1 MVITELIHTVSDTN
15 YFPRELS
22 WLSFNG
28 RVLQEAAD
36 ERNPLIE
43 RLRFLGIYSNN
54 MDEFFRVRVADVK
67 RRILLK
73 KYHANEQED
82 AEQLLHDIQHIVLK
96 MGERFDA
103 PSRLSRDTAAEVAD
117 LHRGK
122 TLSFDFVVHTSVG
135 ERAESRHEKSTFY
148 VLP

>member
-43 RLRFLGIYSNN
+43 RLRFLVIII
-54 MDEFFRVRVADVK
+54 
-67 RRILLK
+67 ILLLTCPR
-73 KYHANEQED
+73 
-82 AEQLLHDIQHIVLK
+82 LLQGLFQIVFWICDHIFK
-96 MGERFDA
+96 NYSMSGM
-103 PSRLSRDTAAEVAD
+103 PSFFSCILPS
-117 LHRGK
+117 
-122 TLSFDFVVHTSVG
+122 SFFSG
-135 ERAESRHEKSTFY
+135 
-148 VLP
+148 L

>member
-73 KYHANEQED
+73 KYHADEQED
-82 AEQLLHDIQHIVLK
+82 AEQLLHDIQNIVLH
-96 MGERFDA
+96 MGERFNKIYD
-103 PSRLSRDTAAEVAD
+103 D
-117 LHRGK
+117 LQQELRKHNIELIDNFK
-122 TLSFDFVVHTSVG
+122 LT
-135 ERAESRHEKSTFY
+135 
-148 VLP
+148 

>member
-43 RLRFLGIYSNN
+43 RLRFFGY
-54 MDEFFRVRVADVK
+54 
-67 RRILLK
+67 LL
-73 KYHANEQED
+73 Q
-82 AEQLLHDIQHIVLK
+82 QH
-96 MGERFDA
+96 G
-103 PSRLSRDTAAEVAD
+103 
-117 LHRGK
+117 
-122 TLSFDFVVHTSVG
+122 
-135 ERAESRHEKSTFY
+135 
-148 VLP
+148 

>member
-1 MVITELIHTVSDTN
+1 MVITELVDTVSDTN

-73 KYHANEQED
+73 KYHSEEED
-82 AEQLLHDIQHIVLK
+82 AEELMLKIQRHVLK
-96 MGERFDA
+96 LGDKFNGIYLELLLELRKHMLFG
-103 PSRLSRDTAAEVAD
+103 
-117 LHRGK
+117 
-122 TLSFDFVVHTSVG
+122 DFQ
-135 ERAESRHEKSTFY
+135 
-148 VLP
+148 L